1 MERYLSS
8 LEERLRHCDGTACA
22 HASTTTCSNKA
33 IPRRTVPSPF
43 YCFRLF
49 LRTRVEALA
58 TATTRLDDLSP
69 LTSLARGFAI
79 VERVANNA
87 SSATATSFSR
97 AINCDCAF
105 TAEAL
110 SAVWRRNLMSETFE
124 EALAVLEES
133 VQRLEA
139 GDLKLE
145 EALEVFE
152 KGVAASRACGQ
163 WLDQTRERVQ
173 VLTADAE
180 GQFRLS
186 FLDDEDDH

>member
-1 MERYLSS
+1 
-8 LEERLRHCDGTACA
+8 
-22 HASTTTCSNKA
+22 
-33 IPRRTVPSPF
+33 
-43 YCFRLF
+43 
-49 LRTRVEALA
+49 
-58 TATTRLDDLSP
+58 
-69 LTSLARGFAI
+69 
-79 VERVANNA
+79 
-87 SSATATSFSR
+87 
-97 AINCDCAF
+97 
-105 TAEAL
+105 
-110 SAVWRRNLMSETFE
+110 MSESFE
-124 EALAVLEES
+124 ESLAVLEES

-186 FLDDEDDH
+186 FLDDDDQ

>member
-1 MERYLSS
+1 
-8 LEERLRHCDGTACA
+8 
-22 HASTTTCSNKA
+22 
-33 IPRRTVPSPF
+33 
-43 YCFRLF
+43 
-49 LRTRVEALA
+49 
-58 TATTRLDDLSP
+58 
-69 LTSLARGFAI
+69 
-79 VERVANNA
+79 
-87 SSATATSFSR
+87 
-97 AINCDCAF
+97 
-105 TAEAL
+105 
-110 SAVWRRNLMSETFE
+110 MSETFE

-186 FLDDEDDH
+186 FLDDEDDQ

>member
-1 MERYLSS
+1 
-8 LEERLRHCDGTACA
+8 
-22 HASTTTCSNKA
+22 
-33 IPRRTVPSPF
+33 
-43 YCFRLF
+43 
-49 LRTRVEALA
+49 
-58 TATTRLDDLSP
+58 
-69 LTSLARGFAI
+69 
-79 VERVANNA
+79 
-87 SSATATSFSR
+87 
-97 AINCDCAF
+97 
-105 TAEAL
+105 
-110 SAVWRRNLMSETFE
+110 MSESFE
-124 EALAVLEES
+124 EALALLEES

-186 FLDDEDDH
+186 FLDDEDDQ

>member
-1 MERYLSS
+1 
-8 LEERLRHCDGTACA
+8 
-22 HASTTTCSNKA
+22 
-33 IPRRTVPSPF
+33 
-43 YCFRLF
+43 
-49 LRTRVEALA
+49 
-58 TATTRLDDLSP
+58 
-69 LTSLARGFAI
+69 
-79 VERVANNA
+79 
-87 SSATATSFSR
+87 
-97 AINCDCAF
+97 
-105 TAEAL
+105 
-110 SAVWRRNLMSETFE
+110 MSKSFE

-152 KGVAASRACGQ
+152 KGVAASRTCGQ

>member
-1 MERYLSS
+1 
-8 LEERLRHCDGTACA
+8 
-22 HASTTTCSNKA
+22 
-33 IPRRTVPSPF
+33 
-43 YCFRLF
+43 
-49 LRTRVEALA
+49 
-58 TATTRLDDLSP
+58 
-69 LTSLARGFAI
+69 
-79 VERVANNA
+79 
-87 SSATATSFSR
+87 
-97 AINCDCAF
+97 
-105 TAEAL
+105 
-110 SAVWRRNLMSETFE
+110 MSKSFE

-152 KGVAASRACGQ
+152 KGVAASRACSQ

-186 FLDDEDDH
+186 FLDDEDDQ

>member
-1 MERYLSS
+1 
-8 LEERLRHCDGTACA
+8 
-22 HASTTTCSNKA
+22 
-33 IPRRTVPSPF
+33 
-43 YCFRLF
+43 
-49 LRTRVEALA
+49 
-58 TATTRLDDLSP
+58 
-69 LTSLARGFAI
+69 
-79 VERVANNA
+79 
-87 SSATATSFSR
+87 
-97 AINCDCAF
+97 
-105 TAEAL
+105 
-110 SAVWRRNLMSETFE
+110 MSETFE

-186 FLDDEDDH
+186 FLDDEDDR

>member
-1 MERYLSS
+1 
-8 LEERLRHCDGTACA
+8 
-22 HASTTTCSNKA
+22 
-33 IPRRTVPSPF
+33 
-43 YCFRLF
+43 
-49 LRTRVEALA
+49 
-58 TATTRLDDLSP
+58 
-69 LTSLARGFAI
+69 
-79 VERVANNA
+79 
-87 SSATATSFSR
+87 
-97 AINCDCAF
+97 
-105 TAEAL
+105 
-110 SAVWRRNLMSETFE
+110 MSESFE
-124 EALAVLEES
+124 ESLAVLEES

>member
-1 MERYLSS
+1 
-8 LEERLRHCDGTACA
+8 
-22 HASTTTCSNKA
+22 
-33 IPRRTVPSPF
+33 
-43 YCFRLF
+43 
-49 LRTRVEALA
+49 
-58 TATTRLDDLSP
+58 
-69 LTSLARGFAI
+69 
-79 VERVANNA
+79 
-87 SSATATSFSR
+87 
-97 AINCDCAF
+97 
-105 TAEAL
+105 
-110 SAVWRRNLMSETFE
+110 MSETFE
-124 EALAVLEES
+124 EALAALEES

-152 KGVAASRACGQ
+152 KGVAASRTCGQ